1 MCFSNQVSPEI
12 TTSKTHFRFQFRPK
26 LIYNWNKV
34 FDFGSQHLE
43 IFSLPAVPTE
53 HLDGHRQPHF
63 PMSLHSVFATLK
75 LGITDKIISSFNAKL
90 SQLSKT
96 VQDLKI
102 GHILARPTTQ
112 KRTLS
117 CVLILFSIWCYK
129 IRTGPPYYLAPLC
142 IRPIRFLIS
151 TDSTDI
157 KWYQNLESN
166 LEILNPT

>member
-1 MCFSNQVSPEI
+1 MQLKLLKSFFSETMFKGRKNALKFCTIPKENIKQL
-12 TTSKTHFRFQFRPK
+12 KHF
-26 LIYNWNKV
+26 Y
-34 FDFGSQHLE
+34 
-43 IFSLPAVPTE
+43 
-53 HLDGHRQPHF
+53 F
-63 PMSLHSVFATLK
+63 PMQSMHLGEIEMLYLHIHISFGLMQKVQDIQSNFATLK

-129 IRTGPPYYLAPLC
+129 IRTGPPYYLAPFC
-142 IRPIRFLIS
+142 IRPIRFFIS

-157 KWYQNLESN
+157 K
-166 LEILNPT
+166 